1 MKKLKIKI
9 SLITG
14 NKKGNLS
21 NLIDMSE
28 VKFKEIDEL
37 VDQIQSWSSK
47 IQFDMEKHR
56 DQRCRYLYGKRYDYR

>member
-1 MKKLKIKI
+1 
-9 SLITG
+9 
-14 NKKGNLS
+14 
-21 NLIDMSE
+21 MSE